1 MILECGHAGE
11 RDPWCIIYDQPH
23 HRIVIHIAR
32 IDRRYVVVVPSK
44 GSSWMAT
51 MKAAVDLAI
60 AHVSPDQA
68 F

>member
-1 MILECGHAGE
+1 MINRTTGLSFTL
-11 RDPWCIIYDQPH
+11 
-23 HRIVIHIAR
+23 R